1 MGKKLSKL
9 LGVFC
14 VGLLFA
20 LCGMSASAA
29 ETQENVMYLD
39 EKGETKYEESATVVT
54 SEMTEWTEG
63 WYVVND
69 SVTIYQ
75 DVEVTGNVNLI
86 LQGCLEPDELID
98 IDTASLKIVGNITGN
113 GSLTIYGQGKG
124 GGSIDHWKV
133 GRLGR
138 LQCDSIKVDTHLCSG
153 YVHSNIFASS
163 IRVSGGYLQSR
174 TNDFIFDTFT
184 MTGGFVRGYF
194 TENDDA
200 GDENTVII
208 SGGIIEHGISVHSNI
223 KVFNSTIGIIHS
235 DVASVYEN
243 SIAVTNST
251 VDNISGGDISITG
264 STITRRI
271 SGDSVEITN
280 ITVESDD
287 FDFTCE
293 VSALG
298 TVEITNSEI
307 SGDVSASLGVTV
319 NSGTLDRVSCGGNVN
334 IRSGYVNG
342 NIMLGNKGQI
352 VIGAENSSEAPVI
365 YGDIISYEA
374 SAPVESV
381 WIKSGTV
388 YGNINTHSL
397 TMYGGEIGGNVTISR
412 TDIIAGENDDLYGK
426 NGMIYGGVC
435 NGITASMGTTLN
447 VFGGNVQYVG
457 LAAGCELNINGGTIS
472 SVYGGGNNCVVY
484 DYTAGQALPADFK
497 PYDMLYLSYDLT
509 NKTVTGLLGGNV
521 RLAQDFGVYAPSE
534 WGDQAKMEVI
544 ILPGATA
551 TVNCFRFT
559 GDLLVQGTL
568 QASPDISTN
577 PMVIGTTPYYA
588 INADSETVAS
598 VSAGDSIVRDGVTF
612 VPEGEVVTLK
622 SKGTGAMHWAAQP
635 AYLNVTNN
643 KFYMPD
649 EVVSV
654 KASALPLEATPTIQV
669 DGEKLTGFTAGEY
682 YSISD
687 AIFRPTGTTLPIRPE
702 WYGTTVSIV
711 KLGDGFATGDSF
723 AQALAIP
730 SQSSG
735 TVTPPNPGGGT
746 GSKPDPDD
754 PEEIVIPD
762 GDWEEAE
769 EELSQADSGDTVI
782 VETDEDDT
790 LPGEVLESAAGKN
803 VTLIIQV
810 GTIISWEIDC
820 REIPKATSFTGISL
834 KVSMNTSGIPESVLH
849 GLPGSHPFQ
858 QMTLGHDGPFGFPV
872 KLHTNVGR
880 ENSGKWANLYYYNEE
895 SGKMEFETAARVTA
909 SGDAVFTMT
918 HASQYAIVLDE
929 KSHTLSF
936 QDVKEGSWFQGAVEY
951 VYRASLM
958 AGTGDTTFEP
968 NAKLTRAMTAQILY
982 NLEGT
987 PEVTG
992 EATFTDMNTAPDW
1005 SMDAIAWAQDTGVV
1019 AGMGDNTFAPNLK
1032 VTRDQFAQMLYNYA
1046 KYKKCDLTKAG
1057 DLTKFPDEGSVSDW
1071 AVTAL
1076 SWANGNGLINGHES
1090 GTLDPQGNT
1099 VRGQAASILMNFDLN
1114 VVKSVA

>member
-20 LCGMSASAA
+20 LCGMSASAV
-29 ETQENVMYLD
+29 ETQENVMYYD
-39 EKGETKYEESATVVT
+39 ENGVERYVQSATVVT
-54 SEMTEWTEG
+54 DNTIEWTEG
-63 WYVVND
+63 WYVVEED
-69 SVTIYQ
+69 ASVTI
-75 DVEVTGNVNLI
+75 TGNVTAQGEVNLI
-86 LQGCLEPDELID
+86 LSLGSNLEINGSILGDEQ
-98 IDTASLKIVGNITGN
+98 TASLNIYAQYPYVDNTEWHGWESGAIGHLEIIKGNSSDYLKWRAIRVNT
-113 GSLTIYGQGKG
+113 SIYGG
-124 GGSIDHWKV
+124 
-133 GRLGR
+133 
-138 LQCDSIKVDTHLCSG
+138 CVDTHINAPQINMVAGFL
-153 YVHSNIFASS
+153 NASRDS
-163 IRVSGGYLQSR
+163 QIIYFDYFDMSGGYVRGSMD
-174 TNDFIFDTFT
+174 NDYNGSTAEVTI
-184 MTGGFVRGYF
+184 TGGK
-194 TENDDA
+194 
-200 GDENTVII
+200 
-208 SGGIIEHGISVHSNI
+208 IEGSV
-223 KVFNSTIGIIHS
+223 
-235 DVASVYEN
+235 
-243 SIAVTNST
+243 T
-251 VDNISGGDISITG
+251 VDGNVSITG
-264 STITRRI
+264 GTITGTV
-271 SGDSVEITN
+271 SGNLVEITN
-280 ITVESDD
+280 AIIGTDD
-287 FDFTCE
+287 
-293 VSALG
+293 L
-298 TVEITNSEI
+298 N

-319 NSGTLDRVSCGGNVN
+319 NSGTVGGVSSEGGNVN

-342 NIMLGNKGQI
+342 NIMLGGNKGQI

-365 YGDIISYEA
+365 YGDIITYEF
-374 SAPVESV
+374 SAPEESV

-388 YGNINTHSL
+388 YGDINTQSL
-397 TMYGGEIGGNVTISR
+397 TMYGGEIMGNITISR

-447 VFGGNVQYVG
+447 VFGGNIQYVG
-457 LAAGCELNINGGTIS
+457 LEAGCELNINGGTIS
-472 SVYGGGNNCVVY
+472 SVYGGENNCVTH
-484 DYTAGQALPADFK
+484 DYTAGKALPADFE
-497 PYDMLYLSYDLT
+497 PHNMLYLCYDSE
-509 NKTVTGLLGGNV
+509 NKTLRGLLGGNV
-521 RLAQDFGVYAPSE
+521 SLPEDFRIAAPSE
-534 WGDQAKMEVI
+534 WGDQAQMEVT
-544 ILPGATA
+544 ILPGATV
-551 TVNCFRFT
+551 TVSWIFFDGT
-559 GDLLVQGTL
+559 LLVEGTL
-568 QASPDISTN
+568 QGRDYVDPDR
-577 PMVIGTTPYYA
+577 PLVIGTTPYYA

-598 VSAGDSIVRDGVTF
+598 VSAGDSIVRDGITF

-622 SKGTGAMHWAAQP
+622 PKGTGAMHWAAQP

-654 KASALPLEATPTIQV
+654 KASALPLEATPAIQV

-790 LPGEVLESAAGKN
+790 LPDEVLESAAGKN
-803 VTLIIQV
+803 VTLKIKV
-810 GTIISWEIDC
+810 GDSIFWEIDC
-820 REIPKATSFTGISL
+820 RVIPKDASLQDISL
-834 KVSMNTSGIPESVLH
+834 KVSMNTQGIPSKVLC
-849 GLPGSHPFQ
+849 GLPGSHTFL
-858 QMTLGHDGPFGFPV
+858 QMTLGHDGLFGFPV
-872 KLHTNVGR
+872 KLHADVGR
-880 ENSGKWANLYYYNEE
+880 GNSGKWANLYYYNEGT
-895 SGKMEFETAARVTA
+895 GKMEFETAARVTA
-909 SGDAVFTMT
+909 SGDAAFTMT

-936 QDVKEGSWFQGAVEY
+936 QDVGEGAWFQDAVEY
-951 VYRASLM
+951 VYRAGLM

-992 EATFTDMNTAPDW
+992 EATFSDMNTAPDW
-1005 SMDAIAWAQDTGVV
+1005 SVDAIAWAQDTGVV

-1032 VTRDQFAQMLYNYA
+1032 VTREQFAQMLYNYA

-1057 DLTKFPDEGSVSDW
+1057 DLTKFPDEVSISTW
-1071 AVTAL
+1071 AENAL
-1076 SWANGNGLINGHES
+1076 SWANGNGLINGHEN

>member
-1 MGKKLSKL
+1 MMVDSFLVNSSEIGSLRGTSGTLNNVTASGAVYGTDVTINGGTFIDVSVGSVGGDENSKL
-9 LGVFC
+9 I
-14 VGLLFA
+14 
-20 LCGMSASAA
+20 
-29 ETQENVMYLD
+29 
-39 EKGETKYEESATVVT
+39 
-54 SEMTEWTEG
+54 
-63 WYVVND
+63 VND
-69 SVTIYQ
+69 
-75 DVEVTGNVNLI
+75 
-86 LQGCLEPDELID
+86 
-98 IDTASLKIVGNITGN
+98 GNIANVYVSMGSEGIIN
-113 GSLTIYGQGKG
+113 GGEIGQIGVRLSVLNIF
-124 GGSIDHWKV
+124 GGSIDNIIGYEGAIVNNYSKDT
-133 GRLGR
+133 LSENFSPT
-138 LQCDSIKVDTHLCSG
+138 DSLYIDFSDEKSIRGIVNG
-153 YVHSNIFASS
+153 YVS
-163 IRVSGGYLQSR
+163 
-174 TNDFIFDTFT
+174 
-184 MTGGFVRGYF
+184 
-194 TENDDA
+194 
-200 GDENTVII
+200 
-208 SGGIIEHGISVHSNI
+208 
-223 KVFNSTIGIIHS
+223 
-235 DVASVYEN
+235 
-243 SIAVTNST
+243 
-251 VDNISGGDISITG
+251 
-264 STITRRI
+264 
-271 SGDSVEITN
+271 
-280 ITVESDD
+280 
-287 FDFTCE
+287 
-293 VSALG
+293 LG
-298 TVEITNSEI
+298 TPYFDNLVMDKNWEILITPGSQF
-307 SGDVSASLGVTV
+307 SASIENRGVLLV
-319 NSGTLDRVSCGGNVN
+319 AGVLE
-334 IRSGYVNG
+334 
-342 NIMLGNKGQI
+342 GQ
-352 VIGAENSSEAPVI
+352 
-365 YGDIISYEA
+365 
-374 SAPVESV
+374 
-381 WIKSGTV
+381 
-388 YGNINTHSL
+388 
-397 TMYGGEIGGNVTISR
+397 
-412 TDIIAGENDDLYGK
+412 
-426 NGMIYGGVC
+426 
-435 NGITASMGTTLN
+435 
-447 VFGGNVQYVG
+447 
-457 LAAGCELNINGGTIS
+457 
-472 SVYGGGNNCVVY
+472 
-484 DYTAGQALPADFK
+484 
-497 PYDMLYLSYDLT
+497 
-509 NKTVTGLLGGNV
+509 VTGN
-521 RLAQDFGVYAPSE
+521 S
-534 WGDQAKMEVI
+534 
-544 ILPGATA
+544 
-551 TVNCFRFT
+551 
-559 GDLLVQGTL
+559 
-568 QASPDISTN
+568 
-577 PMVIGTTPYYA
+577 PYYA

-790 LPGEVLESAAGKN
+790 LPDEVLESAAGKN
-803 VTLIIQV
+803 VTLKIKV
-810 GTIISWEIDC
+810 GDSIFWEIDC
-820 REIPKATSFTGISL
+820 RVIPKDASLQDISL
-834 KVSMNTSGIPESVLH
+834 KVSMNTQGIPSKVLC
-849 GLPGSHPFQ
+849 GLPGSHTFL
-858 QMTLGHDGPFGFPV
+858 QMTLGHDGLFGFPV
-872 KLHTNVGR
+872 NLHTNVGR

-895 SGKMEFETAARVTA
+895 TEKMEFETAARVTA
-909 SGDAVFTMT
+909 SGDAAFTMT

-936 QDVKEGSWFQGAVEY
+936 QDVKEGSWFQDAVEY
-951 VYRASLM
+951 VYRAGLM

-992 EATFTDMNTAPDW
+992 EATFSDMNTAPDW
-1005 SMDAIAWAQDTGVV
+1005 SVDAIAWAQDTGVV

-1032 VTRDQFAQMLYNYA
+1032 VTREQFAQMLYNYA

-1057 DLTKFPDEGSVSDW
+1057 DLTKFPDEGSVSEW

-1076 SWANGNGLINGHES
+1076 SWANGNGLINGHEN

>member
-39 EKGETKYEESATVVT
+39 ENGEEKTASATVVE
-54 SEMTEWTEG
+54 SVLSNAPVTEVTWQTG
-63 WYVVND
+63 WYVVVSQD
-69 SVTIYQ
+69 PVTYIHGRIRVQ
-75 DVEVTGNVNLI
+75 GDVHLI
-86 LQGCLEPDELID
+86 LSDG
-98 IDTASLKIVGNITGN
+98 ASLSAYSGINVPVGS
-113 GSLTIYGQGKG
+113 SLTIYAQ
-124 GGSIDHWKV
+124 SYSEETM
-133 GRLGR
+133 GRLGDM
-138 LQCDSIKVDTHLCSG
+138 QEVETNSG
-153 YVHSNIFASS
+153 RAFIGGDANESCGTIIINGGNITVGCPGEGAAG
-163 IRVSGGYLQSR
+163 IGGGV
-174 TNDFIFDTFT
+174 NGN
-184 MTGGFVRGYF
+184 GG
-194 TENDDA
+194 A
-200 GDENTVII
+200 ITVN
-208 SGGIIEHGISVHSNI
+208 GGIIRGLVKNGAAFIGGGVNGAGGNITITGGTFKDEGSSGIGSGVNGGPCNI
-223 KVFNSTIGIIHS
+223 VIRDVEEQTSYFDYSFNTPGVSTFSLINAKLNHLWLDCDGTITIQNSELIQDGGAEIKCDGSINIDNSTIDGNAQMAAISGSAIITINNS
-235 DVASVYEN
+235 DVINVNGKQATLQGGKISGRLSFDTMIVENAVVDCSIEADNLIINGGEILNKLRVYE
-243 SIAVTNST
+243 
-251 VDNISGGDISITG
+251 
-264 STITRRI
+264 TITMLHGGAIHGLELRNGLVLVDGGAI
-271 SGDSVEITN
+271 FNGKDGSPAVECYGDSCGVIIDQTQEGAVQGTMNAPNAIYFHY
-280 ITVESDD
+280 DD
-287 FDFTCE
+287 NQKMIADFVGYYSE
-293 VSALG
+293 LMEFSIEEGWELRIHPGAWIQSLRVNNNG
-298 TVEITNSEI
+298 TILV
-307 SGDVSASLGVTV
+307 A
-319 NSGTLDRVSCGGNVN
+319 GTLDTDSKIKGN
-334 IRSGYVNG
+334 S
-342 NIMLGNKGQI
+342 
-352 VIGAENSSEAPVI
+352 
-365 YGDIISYEA
+365 
-374 SAPVESV
+374 
-381 WIKSGTV
+381 
-388 YGNINTHSL
+388 
-397 TMYGGEIGGNVTISR
+397 
-412 TDIIAGENDDLYGK
+412 
-426 NGMIYGGVC
+426 
-435 NGITASMGTTLN
+435 
-447 VFGGNVQYVG
+447 
-457 LAAGCELNINGGTIS
+457 
-472 SVYGGGNNCVVY
+472 
-484 DYTAGQALPADFK
+484 
-497 PYDMLYLSYDLT
+497 
-509 NKTVTGLLGGNV
+509 
-521 RLAQDFGVYAPSE
+521 
-534 WGDQAKMEVI
+534 
-544 ILPGATA
+544 
-551 TVNCFRFT
+551 
-559 GDLLVQGTL
+559 
-568 QASPDISTN
+568 
-577 PMVIGTTPYYA
+577 PYYA

-598 VSAGDSIVRDGVTF
+598 VSAGDSIVWDGVTF

-654 KASALPLEATPTIQV
+654 KASALPLETTPTIQV

-730 SQSSG
+730 SQSGG

-790 LPGEVLESAAGKN
+790 LPDEVLESAAGKN
-803 VTLIIQV
+803 VTLKIKV
-810 GTIISWEIDC
+810 GDSIFWEIDC
-820 REIPKATSFTGISL
+820 RVIPKDASL
-834 KVSMNTSGIPESVLH
+834 QDIFLQVSMNTQGIPSKVLC
-849 GLPGSHPFQ
+849 GLPGSHTFL
-858 QMTLGHDGPFGFPV
+858 QMTLGHDGLFGFPV
-872 KLHTNVGR
+872 KLHADVGR
-880 ENSGKWANLYYYNEE
+880 GNSGKWANLYYYNEGT
-895 SGKMEFETAARVTA
+895 GKMEFETAARVTA
-909 SGDAVFTMT
+909 SGDAAFTMT

-929 KSHTLSF
+929 KSHALSF
-936 QDVKEGSWFQGAVEY
+936 QDVGEGAWFQGAVEY
-951 VYRASLM
+951 VYRAGLM

-982 NLEGT
+982 NLEGQ

-992 EATFTDMNTAPDW
+992 EATFSDMNTAPDW

-1032 VTRDQFAQMLYNYA
+1032 VTREQFAQMLYNYA

-1057 DLTKFPDEGSVSDW
+1057 DLTKFPDEVSISTW
-1071 AVTAL
+1071 AETAL
-1076 SWANGNGLINGHES
+1076 SWANGNGLINGHEN

>member
-29 ETQENVMYLD
+29 ETQENVLYYD
-39 EKGETKYEESATVVT
+39 ENGVERYVQSATVVT
-54 SEMTEWTEG
+54 DSTIEWTEG
-63 WYVVND
+63 WYVVEEGA
-69 SVTIYQ
+69 SVAIN
-75 DVEVTGNVNLI
+75 GNITVQGEVNLI
-86 LQGCLEPDELID
+86 LSLGSNLEINGSILGDEQ
-98 IDTASLKIVGNITGN
+98 TASLNIYAQYPYVDNTEWRGWESGAIGHLEIIKKGNSPDYQQWRAIRVNT
-113 GSLTIYGQGKG
+113 SLYGGCVDAHINAPNIYMAAGFLNASRDSQ
-124 GGSIDHWKV
+124 SIDF
-133 GRLGR
+133 
-138 LQCDSIKVDTHLCSG
+138 DSFTM
-153 YVHSNIFASS
+153 
-163 IRVSGGYLQSR
+163 SGGY
-174 TNDFIFDTFT
+174 
-184 MTGGFVRGYF
+184 VRGIYGLHDRR
-194 TENDDA
+194 TDVTITDGKVE
-200 GDENTVII
+200 
-208 SGGIIEHGISVHSNI
+208 GGIN
-223 KVFNSTIGIIHS
+223 
-235 DVASVYEN
+235 
-243 SIAVTNST
+243 
-251 VDNISGGDISITG
+251 VDGNVSITG
-264 STITRRI
+264 GTIT
-271 SGDSVEITN
+271 
-280 ITVESDD
+280 ES
-287 FDFTCE
+287 
-293 VSALG
+293 
-298 TVEITNSEI
+298 
-307 SGDVSASLGVTV
+307 
-319 NSGTLDRVSCGGNVN
+319 
-334 IRSGYVNG
+334 VNG
-342 NIMLGNKGQI
+342 NWVDISNAVVGRHAYGELQVNVYSGSVKERVSSNDGVINIIGGTVGDVFSLNQIYIGDADSGTTPIIEGGIVSNELGVPGTVWMETGI
-352 VIGAENSSEAPVI
+352 V
-365 YGDIISYEA
+365 YGDI
-374 SAPVESV
+374 
-381 WIKSGTV
+381 
-388 YGNINTHSL
+388 NTQSL
-397 TMYGGEIGGNVTISR
+397 TMYGGEIMGNITISR

-447 VFGGNVQYVG
+447 VFGGNIQYVG
-457 LAAGCELNINGGTIS
+457 LEAGCELNINGGTIS
-472 SVYGGGNNCVVY
+472 SVYGDGNNCVVY
-484 DYTAGQALPADFK
+484 DYTAGQALPADFN

-588 INADSETVAS
+588 INADAETVAS
-598 VSAGDSIVRDGVTF
+598 VSAGDSIVRDGITF
-612 VPEGEVVTLK
+612 VPEGKVVTLK

-702 WYGTTVSIV
+702 WYGATVSIV

-730 SQSSG
+730 SQSGG

-810 GTIISWEIDC
+810 GTTVSWEIDC

-834 KVSMNTSGIPESVLH
+834 KVSMNTRGIPESVLQ

-872 KLHTNVGR
+872 NLHTNVGR

-895 SGKMEFETAARVTA
+895 TGKMEFETAARVSA
-909 SGDAVFTMT
+909 SGDVAFTMT

-951 VYRASLM
+951 VYRAGLM

-982 NLEGT
+982 NLEGQ

-992 EATFTDMNTAPDW
+992 EATFSDMNTAPDW

-1019 AGMGDNTFAPNLK
+1019 AGMGDNTFDPNLK
-1032 VTRDQFAQMLYNYA
+1032 VTREQFAQMLYNYA

-1076 SWANGNGLINGHES
+1076 SWANGNGLINGHEN

>member
-29 ETQENVMYLD
+29 ETQENVLYYD
-39 EKGETKYEESATVVT
+39 ENGVERYVQSATVVT
-54 SEMTEWTEG
+54 DNTIEWTEG
-63 WYVVND
+63 WYVVEEGA
-69 SVTIYQ
+69 SVAIN
-75 DVEVTGNVNLI
+75 GNITVQGEVNLI
-86 LQGCLEPDELID
+86 LSLGSNLEINGSILGDEQ
-98 IDTASLKIVGNITGN
+98 TASLNIYAQYPYVDNTEWRGWESGAIGHLEIIKGN
-113 GSLTIYGQGKG
+113 SLDYQQWRAIRVNTSLYGGCVDAHINAPNIYMAAGFLNASRDSQ
-124 GGSIDHWKV
+124 SIDF
-133 GRLGR
+133 
-138 LQCDSIKVDTHLCSG
+138 DSFTM
-153 YVHSNIFASS
+153 
-163 IRVSGGYLQSR
+163 SGGY
-174 TNDFIFDTFT
+174 
-184 MTGGFVRGYF
+184 VRGIYGLLDRR
-194 TENDDA
+194 TDVTITDGKVE
-200 GDENTVII
+200 
-208 SGGIIEHGISVHSNI
+208 GGIN
-223 KVFNSTIGIIHS
+223 
-235 DVASVYEN
+235 
-243 SIAVTNST
+243 
-251 VDNISGGDISITG
+251 VDGNVSITG
-264 STITRRI
+264 GTITGAV
-271 SGDSVEITN
+271 SGNLVEITN
-280 ITVESDD
+280 AIIGTDD
-287 FDFTCE
+287 
-293 VSALG
+293 L
-298 TVEITNSEI
+298 N
-307 SGDVSASLGVTV
+307 SGDIDSDSGNVFGFLGVTV
-319 NSGTLDRVSCGGNVN
+319 NSGTVGGVSSEGGNVN

-352 VIGAENSSEAPVI
+352 VIGAENSSKAPVI
-365 YGDIISYEA
+365 YGDIISYEV

-388 YGNINTHSL
+388 YGDINTHSL
-397 TMYGGEIGGNVTISR
+397 TMYGGEIAGNVTISR

-447 VFGGNVQYVG
+447 VFGGNIQYVG
-457 LAAGCELNINGGTIS
+457 LEAGCELNINGGTIS
-472 SVYGGGNNCVVY
+472 SVYGGENNCVTH
-484 DYTAGQALPADFK
+484 DYTAGKALPVDFE
-497 PYDMLYLSYDLT
+497 PHNMLYLCYDSE
-509 NKTVTGLLGGNV
+509 NKTLRGLLGGNV
-521 RLAQDFGVYAPSE
+521 SLPEDFRIAAPSE
-534 WGDQAKMEVI
+534 WGDQAQMEVT
-544 ILPGATA
+544 ILPGATV
-551 TVNCFRFT
+551 TVSWIFFDGT
-559 GDLLVQGTL
+559 LLVEGTL
-568 QASPDISTN
+568 QGRDYVDPDR
-577 PMVIGTTPYYA
+577 PLVIGATPYYA

-612 VPEGEVVTLK
+612 VPEGKVVTLK
-622 SKGTGAMHWAAQP
+622 SKGTGAMHWAVQP

-654 KASALPLEATPTIQV
+654 KASALSLEATPTIQV

-790 LPGEVLESAAGKN
+790 LPDEVLESAAGKN
-803 VTLIIQV
+803 VTLKIKV
-810 GTIISWEIDC
+810 GDSIFWEIDC
-820 REIPKATSFTGISL
+820 RVIPKDASLQDISL
-834 KVSMNTSGIPESVLH
+834 KVSMNTQGIPSKVLC
-849 GLPGSHPFQ
+849 GLPGSHTFL
-858 QMTLGHDGPFGFPV
+858 QMTLGHDGLFGFPV
-872 KLHTNVGR
+872 NLHTNVGR
-880 ENSGKWANLYYYNEE
+880 ENSGKWANLYYYNEGT
-895 SGKMEFETAARVTA
+895 GKMEFETAARVTA
-909 SGDAVFTMT
+909 SGDAAFTMT

-929 KSHTLSF
+929 KSHALSF
-936 QDVKEGSWFQGAVEY
+936 QDVGKGAWFQGAVEY
-951 VYRASLM
+951 VYRAGLM

-982 NLEGT
+982 NLEGQ

-992 EATFTDMNTAPDW
+992 EATFSDMNTAPDW
-1005 SMDAIAWAQDTGVV
+1005 SVEAIAWAQDTGVV

-1032 VTRDQFAQMLYNYA
+1032 VTREQFAQMLYNYA

-1057 DLTKFPDEGSVSDW
+1057 DLTKFPDEGSISTW
-1071 AVTAL
+1071 AETAL
-1076 SWANGNGLINGHES
+1076 SWANGNGLINGHEN

>member
-29 ETQENVMYLD
+29 ETQENVLYYD
-39 EKGETKYEESATVVT
+39 ENGVERYVQSATVVT
-54 SEMTEWTEG
+54 DNTIEWTEG
-63 WYVVND
+63 WYVVEEGA
-69 SVTIYQ
+69 SVAIN
-75 DVEVTGNVNLI
+75 GNITVQGEVNLI
-86 LQGCLEPDELID
+86 LSLGSNLEINGSILGDEQ
-98 IDTASLKIVGNITGN
+98 TASLNIYAQYPYVDNTEWHGWESGAIGHLEIIKGNSPDYQQWRAIRVNT
-113 GSLTIYGQGKG
+113 SIYGGCVDAHINAPQINMVAGFLNANRSSQ
-124 GGSIDHWKV
+124 SIFFDNF
-133 GRLGR
+133 
-138 LQCDSIKVDTHLCSG
+138 DM
-153 YVHSNIFASS
+153 
-163 IRVSGGYLQSR
+163 SGGYVRGSLGNGYNGS
-174 TNDFIFDTFT
+174 TAEVTI
-184 MTGGFVRGYF
+184 TGGK
-194 TENDDA
+194 
-200 GDENTVII
+200 
-208 SGGIIEHGISVHSNI
+208 IEGSV
-223 KVFNSTIGIIHS
+223 
-235 DVASVYEN
+235 
-243 SIAVTNST
+243 T
-251 VDNISGGDISITG
+251 VDGNVSITG
-264 STITRRI
+264 GTITESVSGNYVDI
-271 SGDSVEITN
+271 SN
-280 ITVESDD
+280 ATVEGSIAAD
-287 FDFTCE
+287 F
-293 VSALG
+293 VANIYSG
-298 TVEITNSEI
+298 TIN
-307 SGDVSASLGVTV
+307 GNV
-319 NSGTLDRVSCGGNVN
+319 NSSSGNVN
-334 IRSGYVNG
+334 IIDGTIKGSVFDSNQVTIGDKEKATSPTIFG
-342 NIMLGNKGQI
+342 NIGYD
-352 VIGAENSSEAPVI
+352 IGLSK
-365 YGDIISYEA
+365 
-374 SAPVESV
+374 SV
-381 WIKSGTV
+381 KMKSGTV
-388 YGNINTHSL
+388 YGDINTHSL
-397 TMYGGEIGGNVTISR
+397 TMYGGEITGNVTISR

-435 NGITASMGTTLN
+435 NNINASMGTTLN
-447 VFGGNVQYVG
+447 VFGGNIQYVG
-457 LAAGCELNINGGTIS
+457 LEAGCELNINGGTIS
-472 SVYGGGNNCVVY
+472 SVYGGENNCVTH
-484 DYTAGQALPADFK
+484 DYTAGKALPVDFE
-497 PYDMLYLSYDLT
+497 PHNMLYLCYDSE
-509 NKTVTGLLGGNV
+509 NKTLRGLLGGNV
-521 RLAQDFGVYAPSE
+521 SLPEDFRIAAPSE
-534 WGDQAKMEVI
+534 WGDQAQMEVT
-544 ILPGATA
+544 ILPGATV
-551 TVNCFRFT
+551 TVSWIFFDGT
-559 GDLLVQGTL
+559 LLVEGTL
-568 QASPDISTN
+568 QGRDYVDPDR
-577 PMVIGTTPYYA
+577 PLVIGATPYYA

-612 VPEGEVVTLK
+612 VPEGKVVTLK
-622 SKGTGAMHWAAQP
+622 SKGTGAMHWAVQP

-654 KASALPLEATPTIQV
+654 KASALPLEATPAIQV
-669 DGEKLTGFTAGEY
+669 NGEKLTGFTAGEY

-730 SQSSG
+730 SQSGG

-790 LPGEVLESAAGKN
+790 LPDEVLESAAGKN
-803 VTLIIQV
+803 VTLKIKV
-810 GTIISWEIDC
+810 GDSIFWEIDC
-820 REIPKATSFTGISL
+820 RVIPKDASLQDISL
-834 KVSMNTSGIPESVLH
+834 KVSMNTQGIPSKVLC
-849 GLPGSHPFQ
+849 GLPGSHTFL
-858 QMTLGHDGPFGFPV
+858 QMTLGHDGLFGFPV
-872 KLHTNVGR
+872 KLHADVGR
-880 ENSGKWANLYYYNEE
+880 GNSGKWANLYYYNEGT
-895 SGKMEFETAARVTA
+895 GKMEFETAARVTA
-909 SGDAVFTMT
+909 SGDAAFTMT

-936 QDVKEGSWFQGAVEY
+936 QDVGKGAWFQGAVEY
-951 VYRASLM
+951 VYRVGLM

-982 NLEGT
+982 NLEGQ

-1032 VTRDQFAQMLYNYA
+1032 VTREQFAQMLYNYA

-1057 DLTKFPDEGSVSDW
+1057 DLTKFPDEVSISTW
-1071 AVTAL
+1071 AEAAL
-1076 SWANGNGLINGHES
+1076 SWANGNGLINGHEN

>member
-1 MGKKLSKL
+1 MGQKISKL

-29 ETQENVMYLD
+29 ETQENVMYYD
-39 EKGETKYEESATVVT
+39 ENGETKYAESATVVT
-54 SEMTEWTEG
+54 PDLTYWEEG
-63 WYVVND
+63 WYVVEND
-69 SVTIYQ
+69 GIWDKTTSINSDITING
-75 DVEVTGNVNLI
+75 DVFLI
-86 LQGCLEPDELID
+86 LQGIKGAELTEQIGKSLLEI
-98 IDTASLKIVGNITGN
+98 SGSITGD
-113 GSLTIYGQGKG
+113 GTLTIYGQGKG
-124 GGSIDHWKV
+124 NGINGWQTST
-133 GRLGR
+133 LGELR
-138 LQCDSIKVDTHLCSG
+138 CHNNIKVDITVNSG
-153 YVHSNIFASS
+153 CVNGYIDAKTVC
-163 IRVSGGYLQSR
+163 VCGGYINEFSE
-174 TNDFIFDTFT
+174 NGVSFDTFT
-184 MTGGFVRGYF
+184 MSGGYVDCSLDQRIDNIDNNENVVTITGGEVDGAIHTYDDVYISNGIINGNVNSGIDGYF
-194 TENDDA
+194 GN
-200 GDENTVII
+200 
-208 SGGIIEHGISVHSNI
+208 
-223 KVFNSTIGIIHS
+223 
-235 DVASVYEN
+235 
-243 SIAVTNST
+243 VT
-251 VDNISGGDISITG
+251 ITG
-264 STITRRI
+264 GTITGTV
-271 SGDSVEITN
+271 SGDLVEITN
-280 ITVESDD
+280 AIIGTDDLNSGDIDSDGGNIFAD
-287 FDFTCE
+287 
-293 VSALG
+293 G
-298 TVEITNSEI
+298 TAEITNSNI
-307 SGDVSASLGVTV
+307 YGNVFGSLGVTV
-319 NSGTLDRVSCGGNVN
+319 NSGTVGGVSSNGGNVN

-342 NIMLGNKGQI
+342 NIILGYKRQI
-352 VIGAENSSEAPVI
+352 VIGDENSAASPMI
-365 YGDIISYEA
+365 YGDIISYEI

-388 YGNINTHSL
+388 YGNIYTYSIN
-397 TMYGGEIGGNVTISR
+397 MDGGEMKGAVTIAYSSVTVGEDGEPLFYKSSIDGGTCDIVRAEVGVDLELNGNAVVKHMSLDEYSRLTINGGNVSI
-412 TDIIAGENDDLYGK
+412 L
-426 NGMIYGGVC
+426 
-435 NGITASMGTTLN
+435 
-447 VFGGNVQYVG
+447 FGGG
-457 LAAGCELNINGGTIS
+457 D
-472 SVYGGGNNCVVY
+472 NCVVY

-598 VSAGDSIVRDGVTF
+598 VSAGDTIVRDDVTF
-612 VPEGEVVTLK
+612 VPEGQVVTLK
-622 SKGTGAMHWAAQP
+622 SKGTGAVHWAAQP

-654 KASALPLEATPTIQV
+654 KASALPLEATPTIQA

-730 SQSSG
+730 SQSGG
-735 TVTPPNPGGGT
+735 TVTPPNPGSGT

-754 PEEIVIPD
+754 PEEIVISD

-803 VTLIIQV
+803 ATLIIQV
-810 GTIISWEIDC
+810 GTIVSWEIDC
-820 REIPKATSFTGISL
+820 REIPKAASLQDISL
-834 KVSMNTSGIPESVLH
+834 QVSMNTQGIPESVLQ

-895 SGKMEFETAARVTA
+895 TEKMEFETAARVTA

-936 QDVKEGSWFQGAVEY
+936 QDVKESSWFQGAVEY
-951 VYRASLM
+951 VYRAGLM

-1005 SMDAIAWAQDTGVV
+1005 SVDAIAWAQDTGVV

-1032 VTRDQFAQMLYNYA
+1032 VTREQFAQMLYNYA
-1046 KYKKCDLTKAG
+1046 KYKKYDLTKAG
-1057 DLTKFPDEGSVSDW
+1057 DLTKFPDADSVSFW
-1071 AVTAL
+1071 AENAL
-1076 SWANGNGLINGHES
+1076 SWANGNGLINGHED
-1090 GTLDPQGNT
+1090 TTTIDPQGNT
-1099 VRGQAASILMNFDLN
+1099 IRAQAASILMNFDLN
-1114 VVKSVA
+1114 LVK

>member
-20 LCGMSASAA
+20 LCGITAGASAN
-29 ETQENVMYLD
+29 ETLTEVPYLD
-39 EKGETKYEESATVVT
+39 ENGNSVTTEADVPITVVT
-54 SEMTEWTEG
+54 DNMTEWTDG
-63 WYVVND
+63 WYVINND
-69 SVTIYQ
+69 VTI
-75 DVEVTGNVNLI
+75 DSSVNVTGNVRLILCNQTSSKVDGIIVPEGAALTVYSQSMTDWMRGHLHTYIQGEGGDFNKGNVAIYGGHVYGEIRADNLI
-86 LQGCLEPDELID
+86 VQNSSID
-98 IDTASLKIVGNITGN
+98 LNPIEDGIQENIYANSVTVVSGNIGGRDSAICADIIN
-113 GSLTIYGQGKG
+113 ISQNSIINVDVHPGFAENPTI
-124 GGSIDHWKV
+124 ITILD
-133 GRLGR
+133 
-138 LQCDSIKVDTHLCSG
+138 
-153 YVHSNIFASS
+153 SS
-163 IRVSGGYLQSR
+163 ISGE
-174 TNDFIFDTFT
+174 
-184 MTGGFVRGYF
+184 VRGMG
-194 TENDDA
+194 E
-200 GDENTVII
+200 ESII
-208 SGGIIEHGISVHSNI
+208 TIE
-223 KVFNSTIGIIHS
+223 
-235 DVASVYEN
+235 
-243 SIAVTNST
+243 NST
-251 VDNISGGDISITG
+251 VYNGDISGMQVSVTG
-264 STITRRI
+264 STITGSINSPEQLGLSDNRVKLDNTTAQSI
-271 SGDSVEITN
+271 WGTYLTIENNSSVQGNVNEGATN
-280 ITVESDD
+280 SVFYS
-287 FDFTCE
+287 E
-293 VSALG
+293 VSVTSSNIAG
-298 TVEITNSEI
+298 TVEGTY
-307 SGDVSASLGVTV
+307 VTV
-319 NSGTLDRVSCGGNVN
+319 NSGYLS
-334 IRSGYVNG
+334 
-342 NIMLGNKGQI
+342 
-352 VIGAENSSEAPVI
+352 NSV
-365 YGDIISYEA
+365 
-374 SAPVESV
+374 
-381 WIKSGTV
+381 T
-388 YGNINTHSL
+388 
-397 TMYGGEIGGNVTISR
+397 GEV
-412 TDIIAGENDDLYGK
+412 
-426 NGMIYGGVC
+426 
-435 NGITASMGTTLN
+435 GIT
-447 VFGGNVQYVG
+447 
-457 LAAGCELNINGGTIS
+457 INGGTFDGEVKSRDFTIKDGVFNNTVGPYGDFGCSVTIESGTFHNFITCDSITIKGGDVSYVSCQSANIRGGSIEQLGLTS
-472 SVYGGGNNCVVY
+472 SASIYEGTIRTLWITEGTGIHLTIYGGTFINTPILYNSVIW
-484 DYTAGQALPADFK
+484 DYTGNAFGDDYIPNGA
-497 PYDMLYLSYDLT
+497 LYLYKDGDTMKGIAGGVAGGGFYDPPLT
-509 NKTVTGLLGGNV
+509 IEEGGELV
-521 RLAQDFGVYAPSE
+521 V
-534 WGDQAKMEVI
+534 
-544 ILPGATA
+544 LPGAELEGRLNNNGTII
-551 TVNCFRFT
+551 VSGRIGEVT
-559 GDLLVQGTL
+559 GN
-568 QASPDISTN
+568 S
-577 PMVIGTTPYYA
+577 PYYA

-612 VPEGEVVTLK
+612 VPEGKVVTLK

-654 KASALPLEATPTIQV
+654 KASALPLEATPAIQV
-669 DGEKLTGFTAGEY
+669 NGEKLTGFTAGEY

-702 WYGTTVSIV
+702 WYGATVSIV

-730 SQSSG
+730 SQSGG

-790 LPGEVLESAAGKN
+790 LPDEVLESAAGKN
-803 VTLIIQV
+803 VTLKIKV
-810 GTIISWEIDC
+810 GDSIFWEIDC
-820 REIPKATSFTGISL
+820 RVIPKDASLQDISL
-834 KVSMNTSGIPESVLH
+834 QVSMNTQGIPSKVLC
-849 GLPGSHPFQ
+849 GLPGSHTFL
-858 QMTLGHDGPFGFPV
+858 QMTLGHDGLFGFPV
-872 KLHTNVGR
+872 KLRADVGR
-880 ENSGKWANLYYYNEE
+880 GNSGKWANLYYYNEE
-895 SGKMEFETAARVTA
+895 TGKMEFETAARITA
-909 SGDAVFTMT
+909 SGDAVFTMA

-951 VYRASLM
+951 VYRAGLM

-982 NLEGT
+982 NLEGQ

-1005 SMDAIAWAQDTGVV
+1005 SVDAIAWAQDTGVV

-1032 VTRDQFAQMLYNYA
+1032 VTREQFAQMLYNYA

-1076 SWANGNGLINGHES
+1076 SWANGNGLTNGHEN

>member
-1 MGKKLSKL
+1 MMVDSFLVNSSEIGSLRGTSGTLNNVTASGSVYGTDVTINGGTFIDVSVGSVGGDENSKL
-9 LGVFC
+9 I
-14 VGLLFA
+14 
-20 LCGMSASAA
+20 
-29 ETQENVMYLD
+29 
-39 EKGETKYEESATVVT
+39 
-54 SEMTEWTEG
+54 
-63 WYVVND
+63 VND
-69 SVTIYQ
+69 
-75 DVEVTGNVNLI
+75 
-86 LQGCLEPDELID
+86 
-98 IDTASLKIVGNITGN
+98 GNIANVYVSMGSEGIIN
-113 GSLTIYGQGKG
+113 GGEIGQIGVRLSVLNIF
-124 GGSIDHWKV
+124 GGSIDNIIGYEGAIVNNYSKDT
-133 GRLGR
+133 LSENFSPT
-138 LQCDSIKVDTHLCSG
+138 DSLYIDFSDEKSIRGIVNG
-153 YVHSNIFASS
+153 YVSLGTPYFDNLVMDKNWEILITPGSQF
-163 IRVSGGYLQSR
+163 RVSIE
-174 TNDFIFDTFT
+174 N
-184 MTGGFVRGYF
+184 RGVLLV
-194 TENDDA
+194 A
-200 GDENTVII
+200 GVLE
-208 SGGIIEHGISVHSNI
+208 
-223 KVFNSTIGIIHS
+223 
-235 DVASVYEN
+235 
-243 SIAVTNST
+243 
-251 VDNISGGDISITG
+251 
-264 STITRRI
+264 
-271 SGDSVEITN
+271 
-280 ITVESDD
+280 
-287 FDFTCE
+287 
-293 VSALG
+293 
-298 TVEITNSEI
+298 
-307 SGDVSASLGVTV
+307 
-319 NSGTLDRVSCGGNVN
+319 
-334 IRSGYVNG
+334 
-342 NIMLGNKGQI
+342 GQ
-352 VIGAENSSEAPVI
+352 
-365 YGDIISYEA
+365 
-374 SAPVESV
+374 
-381 WIKSGTV
+381 
-388 YGNINTHSL
+388 
-397 TMYGGEIGGNVTISR
+397 
-412 TDIIAGENDDLYGK
+412 
-426 NGMIYGGVC
+426 
-435 NGITASMGTTLN
+435 
-447 VFGGNVQYVG
+447 
-457 LAAGCELNINGGTIS
+457 
-472 SVYGGGNNCVVY
+472 
-484 DYTAGQALPADFK
+484 
-497 PYDMLYLSYDLT
+497 
-509 NKTVTGLLGGNV
+509 VTGN
-521 RLAQDFGVYAPSE
+521 S
-534 WGDQAKMEVI
+534 
-544 ILPGATA
+544 
-551 TVNCFRFT
+551 
-559 GDLLVQGTL
+559 
-568 QASPDISTN
+568 
-577 PMVIGTTPYYA
+577 PYYA

-622 SKGTGAMHWAAQP
+622 SKGTGAMHWAVQP

-790 LPGEVLESAAGKN
+790 LPDEVLESAAGKN
-803 VTLIIQV
+803 VTLKIKV
-810 GTIISWEIDC
+810 GDSIFWEIDC
-820 REIPKATSFTGISL
+820 RVIPKDASLQDISL
-834 KVSMNTSGIPESVLH
+834 KVSMNTQGIPSKVLC
-849 GLPGSHPFQ
+849 GLPGSHTFL
-858 QMTLGHDGPFGFPV
+858 QMTLGHDGLFGFPV
-872 KLHTNVGR
+872 KLHADVGR
-880 ENSGKWANLYYYNEE
+880 GNSGKWANLYYYNEGT
-895 SGKMEFETAARVTA
+895 GKMEFETAARVTA
-909 SGDAVFTMT
+909 SGDAAFTMT

-936 QDVKEGSWFQGAVEY
+936 QDVGEGAWFQGAVEY
-951 VYRASLM
+951 VYRAGLM

-982 NLEGT
+982 NLEGQ

-1032 VTRDQFAQMLYNYA
+1032 VTREQFAQMLYNYA

-1076 SWANGNGLINGHES
+1076 SWANGNGLINGHEN
-1090 GTLDPQGNT
+1090 GTLDPHGNT

>member
-20 LCGMSASAA
+20 LCGMSASAV
-29 ETQENVMYLD
+29 ETQENVMYYD
-39 EKGETKYEESATVVT
+39 ENGVERYVQSASVVT
-54 SEMTEWTEG
+54 DSTVEWTEG
-63 WYVVND
+63 WYVVD
-69 SVTIYQ
+69 EGASVTI
-75 DVEVTGNVNLI
+75 TGNVTARGEVNLI
-86 LQGCLEPDELID
+86 LSLGSNLEINGSILGDEQ
-98 IDTASLKIVGNITGN
+98 TASLNIYAQYPYVDNTEWRGWESGAIGHLEIIKGN
-113 GSLTIYGQGKG
+113 SPDYQQ
-124 GGSIDHWKV
+124 W
-133 GRLGR
+133 R
-138 LQCDSIKVDTHLCSG
+138 
-153 YVHSNIFASS
+153 A
-163 IRVSGGYLQSR
+163 IRVNTSLYGGCVDAHINAPQINMVAGFLNANRSSQIIYFDNFDMSGGYVQGTLD
-174 TNDFIFDTFT
+174 NDHDGSMVAVTV
-184 MTGGFVRGYF
+184 TGGKIEGSVFVDG
-194 TENDDA
+194 N
-200 GDENTVII
+200 V
-208 SGGIIEHGISVHSNI
+208 
-223 KVFNSTIGIIHS
+223 
-235 DVASVYEN
+235 
-243 SIAVTNST
+243 
-251 VDNISGGDISITG
+251 SITG
-264 STITRRI
+264 GTITGTV
-271 SGDSVEITN
+271 SENLVEITN
-280 ITVESDD
+280 AIIGTDD
-287 FDFTCE
+287 
-293 VSALG
+293 L
-298 TVEITNSEI
+298 N
-307 SGDVSASLGVTV
+307 SGDIDSDSGNVFGSLGVTV
-319 NSGTLDRVSCGGNVN
+319 NSGTVGGVSSEGGNVN

-365 YGDIISYEA
+365 YGDIISYEV

-388 YGNINTHSL
+388 YGDINTHSL
-397 TMYGGEIGGNVTISR
+397 TMYGGEIAGNVTISR

-447 VFGGNVQYVG
+447 VFGGNIQYVS

-472 SVYGGGNNCVVY
+472 SVYGGGNNCVVH

-497 PYDMLYLSYDLT
+497 PYDMLYLCYDSE
-509 NKTVTGLLGGNV
+509 NKTLRGMLGGNV
-521 RLAQDFGVYAPSE
+521 SLPEDFRIAAPSE
-534 WGDQAKMEVI
+534 WGDQAQMEVT
-544 ILPGATA
+544 ILRGAVL
-551 TVNCFRFT
+551 TVPWMFFDGT
-559 GDLLVQGTL
+559 FLVEGTL
-568 QASPDISTN
+568 QGRGQDKPLIY
-577 PMVIGTTPYYA
+577 GTSSHYYTINHPYYA
-588 INADSETVAS
+588 INADSGTVAS
-598 VSAGDSIVRDGVTF
+598 VSAGDTIVRDDVTF
-612 VPEGEVVTLK
+612 VPEGQVVTLK
-622 SKGTGAMHWAAQP
+622 SKGTGAVHWAAQP

-730 SQSSG
+730 SQSGG
-735 TVTPPNPGGGT
+735 TVTPPNPGSGT

-754 PEEIVIPD
+754 PEEIVISD

-810 GTIISWEIDC
+810 GTIVSWEIDC
-820 REIPKATSFTGISL
+820 REIPKAASLQDISL
-834 KVSMNTSGIPESVLH
+834 QVSMSTQGIPESVLQ

-895 SGKMEFETAARVTA
+895 TEKMEFETAARVTA

-951 VYRASLM
+951 VYRAGLM

-1005 SMDAIAWAQDTGVV
+1005 SVDAIAWAQDTGVV

-1032 VTRDQFAQMLYNYA
+1032 VTREQFAQMLYNYA
-1046 KYKKCDLTKAG
+1046 KYKKYDLTKAG
-1057 DLTKFPDEGSVSDW
+1057 DLTKFPDADSVSFW
-1071 AVTAL
+1071 AENAL
-1076 SWANGNGLINGHES
+1076 SWANGNGLINGHED
-1090 GTLDPQGNT
+1090 TTTIDPQGNT
-1099 VRGQAASILMNFDLN
+1099 IRAQAASILMNFDLN
-1114 VVKSVA
+1114 LVK

>member
-1 MGKKLSKL
+1 M
-9 LGVFC
+9 
-14 VGLLFA
+14 
-20 LCGMSASAA
+20 
-29 ETQENVMYLD
+29 
-39 EKGETKYEESATVVT
+39 
-54 SEMTEWTEG
+54 
-63 WYVVND
+63 
-69 SVTIYQ
+69 
-75 DVEVTGNVNLI
+75 
-86 LQGCLEPDELID
+86 
-98 IDTASLKIVGNITGN
+98 
-113 GSLTIYGQGKG
+113 
-124 GGSIDHWKV
+124 
-133 GRLGR
+133 
-138 LQCDSIKVDTHLCSG
+138 
-153 YVHSNIFASS
+153 
-163 IRVSGGYLQSR
+163 QSR
-174 TNDFIFDTFT
+174 NNDFIFDTFT

-194 TENDDA
+194 IENDDA

-264 STITRRI
+264 STITRGI
-271 SGDSVEITN
+271 SGDSIEITN
-280 ITVESDD
+280 TTIESDD
-287 FDFTCE
+287 FDFTCY
-293 VSALG
+293 VTASG

-307 SGDVSASLGVTV
+307 SGDVFASLGVTV
-319 NSGTLDRVSCGGNVN
+319 NSGTLDRVSCEGNVN

-388 YGNINTHSL
+388 YGDINTHSL

-588 INADSETVAS
+588 INADSEAVAS
-598 VSAGDSIVRDGVTF
+598 VSAGDSIVWDGVTF

-730 SQSSG
+730 SQSGG

-790 LPGEVLESAAGKN
+790 LPDEVLESAAGKN
-803 VTLIIQV
+803 VTLKIKV
-810 GTIISWEIDC
+810 GDSIFWEIDC
-820 REIPKATSFTGISL
+820 RVIPKDASLQDISL
-834 KVSMNTSGIPESVLH
+834 KVSMNTQGIPSKVLC
-849 GLPGSHPFQ
+849 GLPGSHTFL
-858 QMTLGHDGPFGFPV
+858 QMTLGHDGLFGFPV
-872 KLHTNVGR
+872 KLHADVGR
-880 ENSGKWANLYYYNEE
+880 GNSGKWANLYYYNEGT
-895 SGKMEFETAARVTA
+895 GKMEFETAARVTA
-909 SGDAVFTMT
+909 SGDAAFTMT

-936 QDVKEGSWFQGAVEY
+936 QDVGEGSWFQDAVEY
-951 VYRASLM
+951 VYRAGLM

-992 EATFTDMNTAPDW
+992 EATFSDMNTAPDW
-1005 SMDAIAWAQDTGVV
+1005 SVDAIAWAQDTGVV

-1032 VTRDQFAQMLYNYA
+1032 VTREQFAQMLYNYA
-1046 KYKKCDLTKAG
+1046 KYKKYDLAKTS
-1057 DLTKFPDEGSVSDW
+1057 DLSQFPDEGSVSDW

-1076 SWANGNGLINGHES
+1076 SWANGNGLINGHEN

>member
-29 ETQENVMYLD
+29 ETQENVLYYD
-39 EKGETKYEESATVVT
+39 ENGVERYVQSATVVT
-54 SEMTEWTEG
+54 DNTIEWTEG
-63 WYVVND
+63 WYVVEEGA
-69 SVTIYQ
+69 SVAIN
-75 DVEVTGNVNLI
+75 GNITVQGEVNLI
-86 LQGCLEPDELID
+86 LSLGSNLEINGSILGDEQ
-98 IDTASLKIVGNITGN
+98 TASLNIYAQYPYVDNTEWRGWESGAIGHLEIIKGNSPDYQQWRAIRVNT
-113 GSLTIYGQGKG
+113 SLYGGCVDAHINAPNIYMAAGFLNASRDSQ
-124 GGSIDHWKV
+124 SIDF
-133 GRLGR
+133 
-138 LQCDSIKVDTHLCSG
+138 DSFTM
-153 YVHSNIFASS
+153 
-163 IRVSGGYLQSR
+163 SGGY
-174 TNDFIFDTFT
+174 
-184 MTGGFVRGYF
+184 VRGIYGLHDRR
-194 TENDDA
+194 TDVTITDGKVE
-200 GDENTVII
+200 
-208 SGGIIEHGISVHSNI
+208 GGIN
-223 KVFNSTIGIIHS
+223 
-235 DVASVYEN
+235 
-243 SIAVTNST
+243 
-251 VDNISGGDISITG
+251 VDGNVSITG
-264 STITRRI
+264 GTITGAV
-271 SGDSVEITN
+271 SGNLVEITN
-280 ITVESDD
+280 AIIGTDD
-287 FDFTCE
+287 
-293 VSALG
+293 L
-298 TVEITNSEI
+298 N
-307 SGDVSASLGVTV
+307 SGDIDSDSGNVFGFLGVTV
-319 NSGTLDRVSCGGNVN
+319 NSGTVGGVSSEGGNVN

-352 VIGAENSSEAPVI
+352 VIGAENSSKAPVI
-365 YGDIISYEA
+365 YGDIISYEV

-388 YGNINTHSL
+388 YGDINTHSL
-397 TMYGGEIGGNVTISR
+397 TMYGGEIAGNVTISR

-447 VFGGNVQYVG
+447 VFGGNIQYVG

-521 RLAQDFGVYAPSE
+521 GLAQDFGVYAPSE
-534 WGDQAKMEVI
+534 WGDQAKMEVV

-588 INADSETVAS
+588 INADAETVTS

-790 LPGEVLESAAGKN
+790 LPDEVLESAAGKN
-803 VTLIIQV
+803 VTLKIKV
-810 GTIISWEIDC
+810 GDSIFWEIDC
-820 REIPKATSFTGISL
+820 RVIPKDASLQDISL
-834 KVSMNTSGIPESVLH
+834 KVSMNTQGIPNKVLC
-849 GLPGSHPFQ
+849 GLPGSHTFL
-858 QMTLGHDGPFGFPV
+858 QMTLGHDGLFGFPV
-872 KLHTNVGR
+872 KLHADVGR
-880 ENSGKWANLYYYNEE
+880 GNSGKWANLYYYNEGT
-895 SGKMEFETAARVTA
+895 GKMEFETAARVTA
-909 SGDAVFTMT
+909 SGDAAFTMT

-936 QDVKEGSWFQGAVEY
+936 QDVGEGAWFQGAVEY
-951 VYRASLM
+951 VYRAGLM

-982 NLEGT
+982 NLEGQ

-1032 VTRDQFAQMLYNYA
+1032 VTREQFAQMLYNYA

-1057 DLTKFPDEGSVSDW
+1057 DLTKFPDEGSISTW
-1071 AVTAL
+1071 AETAL
-1076 SWANGNGLINGHES
+1076 SWANGNGLINGHEN

>member
-20 LCGMSASAA
+20 LCGITAGASAN
-29 ETQENVMYLD
+29 EILTEVPYLD
-39 EKGETKYEESATVVT
+39 ENGNSVTTEADVPITVVT
-54 SEMTEWTEG
+54 DNMTEWTDG
-63 WYVVND
+63 WYVINND
-69 SVTIYQ
+69 VTI
-75 DVEVTGNVNLI
+75 DNSVNVTGNVCLI
-86 LQGCLEPDELID
+86 LCNQTSSKVDGI
-98 IDTASLKIVGNITGN
+98 IVPEGGT
-113 GSLTIYGQGKG
+113 LTIYSQSMTDWMRGHLHTYIQGEGGDFNKG
-124 GGSIDHWKV
+124 NVAIYGGHVYGEIRADNLIVQNSSIDLNSIEDGIQENIYANSV
-133 GRLGR
+133 TVVSGNIGGR
-138 LQCDSIKVDTHLCSG
+138 DSAICADTINISQNSIINVD
-153 YVHSNIFASS
+153 VHPGFAENPTIITILDSS
-163 IRVSGGYLQSR
+163 ISGE
-174 TNDFIFDTFT
+174 
-184 MTGGFVRGYF
+184 VRGMG
-194 TENDDA
+194 E
-200 GDENTVII
+200 ESII
-208 SGGIIEHGISVHSNI
+208 TIE
-223 KVFNSTIGIIHS
+223 
-235 DVASVYEN
+235 
-243 SIAVTNST
+243 NST
-251 VDNISGGDISITG
+251 VYNGDISGMQVSVTG
-264 STITRRI
+264 STITGSINSPEQLGLSDNRVKLDNTTAQSI
-271 SGDSVEITN
+271 WGTYLTIENNSSVQGNVNEGATN
-280 ITVESDD
+280 SVFYS
-287 FDFTCE
+287 E
-293 VSALG
+293 VSVTSSNIAG
-298 TVEITNSEI
+298 TVEGTY
-307 SGDVSASLGVTV
+307 VTV
-319 NSGTLDRVSCGGNVN
+319 NSGYLS
-334 IRSGYVNG
+334 
-342 NIMLGNKGQI
+342 
-352 VIGAENSSEAPVI
+352 NSV
-365 YGDIISYEA
+365 
-374 SAPVESV
+374 
-381 WIKSGTV
+381 T
-388 YGNINTHSL
+388 
-397 TMYGGEIGGNVTISR
+397 GEV
-412 TDIIAGENDDLYGK
+412 
-426 NGMIYGGVC
+426 
-435 NGITASMGTTLN
+435 GIT
-447 VFGGNVQYVG
+447 
-457 LAAGCELNINGGTIS
+457 INGGTFDGEVKSRDFTIKDG
-472 SVYGGGNNCVVY
+472 VFNNTVGPYGGFGCSVTIESGTFHNFITCDSITIKGGDVSYVNCHYATIRGGSINQLGLTSSASIYEGTIRTLWMTEGTGIGLSIYGGTFINTPILYNSVIW
-484 DYTAGQALPADFK
+484 DYTGNAFGDDYIPNGA
-497 PYDMLYLSYDLT
+497 LYLYKDGDTMKGIAGGVAGGGFYDPPLT
-509 NKTVTGLLGGNV
+509 IEEGGELV
-521 RLAQDFGVYAPSE
+521 V
-534 WGDQAKMEVI
+534 
-544 ILPGATA
+544 LPGAELEGRLNNNGTII
-551 TVNCFRFT
+551 VSGRIGEVT
-559 GDLLVQGTL
+559 GN
-568 QASPDISTN
+568 S
-577 PMVIGTTPYYA
+577 PYYA

-790 LPGEVLESAAGKN
+790 LPDEVLESAAGKN
-803 VTLIIQV
+803 VTLKIKV
-810 GTIISWEIDC
+810 GDSIFWEIDC
-820 REIPKATSFTGISL
+820 RVIPKDASLQDISL
-834 KVSMNTSGIPESVLH
+834 KVSMNTQGIPSKVLC
-849 GLPGSHPFQ
+849 GLPGSHTFL
-858 QMTLGHDGPFGFPV
+858 QMTLGHDGLFGFPV
-872 KLHTNVGR
+872 KLHADVGR
-880 ENSGKWANLYYYNEE
+880 GNSDKWANLYYYNEGT
-895 SGKMEFETAARVTA
+895 GKMEFETAARVTA
-909 SGDAVFTMT
+909 SGDAAFTMT

-936 QDVKEGSWFQGAVEY
+936 QDVKEGSWFQDAVEY
-951 VYRASLM
+951 VYRAGLM

-1005 SMDAIAWAQDTGVV
+1005 SVDAIAWAQDTGVV

-1032 VTRDQFAQMLYNYA
+1032 VTREQFAQMLYNYA

>member
-29 ETQENVMYLD
+29 ETQENVLYYD
-39 EKGETKYEESATVVT
+39 ENGVERYVQSATVVT
-54 SEMTEWTEG
+54 DNTIEWTEG
-63 WYVVND
+63 WYVVEEGA
-69 SVTIYQ
+69 SVAIN
-75 DVEVTGNVNLI
+75 GNITVQGEVNLI
-86 LQGCLEPDELID
+86 LSLGSNLEINGSILGDEQ
-98 IDTASLKIVGNITGN
+98 TASLNIYAQYPYVDITEWRGWESGAIGHLEIIKGN
-113 GSLTIYGQGKG
+113 SPDYQQ
-124 GGSIDHWKV
+124 W
-133 GRLGR
+133 R
-138 LQCDSIKVDTHLCSG
+138 
-153 YVHSNIFASS
+153 A
-163 IRVSGGYLQSR
+163 IRVNTSLYGGCVDAHINAPQINMVAGFLNANRSSQSIFFDNFDMSGGYVRGRLDNGYNGS
-174 TNDFIFDTFT
+174 TAEVTI
-184 MTGGFVRGYF
+184 TGGK
-194 TENDDA
+194 
-200 GDENTVII
+200 
-208 SGGIIEHGISVHSNI
+208 IEGSV
-223 KVFNSTIGIIHS
+223 
-235 DVASVYEN
+235 
-243 SIAVTNST
+243 T
-251 VDNISGGDISITG
+251 VDGNVSITG
-264 STITRRI
+264 GTITGTV
-271 SGDSVEITN
+271 SGNLVEITN
-280 ITVESDD
+280 AIIGTDD
-287 FDFTCE
+287 
-293 VSALG
+293 L
-298 TVEITNSEI
+298 N
-307 SGDVSASLGVTV
+307 SGDIDSDSGNVFASLGVTV
-319 NSGTLDRVSCGGNVN
+319 NSGTVGGVSSEGGNVN

-342 NIMLGNKGQI
+342 NIMLGGNKGQI

-365 YGDIISYEA
+365 YGDIITYEI
-374 SAPVESV
+374 SAPEESV

-388 YGNINTHSL
+388 YGDINTQSL
-397 TMYGGEIGGNVTISR
+397 TMYGGEIMGNITISR

-447 VFGGNVQYVG
+447 VFGGNIQYVG
-457 LAAGCELNINGGTIS
+457 LEAGCELNINGGTIS
-472 SVYGGGNNCVVY
+472 SVYGDGNNCVVY
-484 DYTAGQALPADFK
+484 DYTAGQALPADFN

-509 NKTVTGLLGGNV
+509 NKTITGLLGGNV
-521 RLAQDFGVYAPSE
+521 RLAQDFGVYVPSE
-534 WGDQAKMEVI
+534 WGNQAKMEVV

-612 VPEGEVVTLK
+612 VPEGKVVTLK
-622 SKGTGAMHWAAQP
+622 SKGTGAMHWAVQP

-654 KASALPLEATPTIQV
+654 KASALPLEATPAIQV
-669 DGEKLTGFTAGEY
+669 NGEKLTGFTAGEY

-702 WYGTTVSIV
+702 WYGATVSIV

-730 SQSSG
+730 SQSGG

-790 LPGEVLESAAGKN
+790 LPDEVLESAAGKN
-803 VTLIIQV
+803 VTLKIKV
-810 GTIISWEIDC
+810 GDSIFWEIDC
-820 REIPKATSFTGISL
+820 RVIPKDASLQDISL
-834 KVSMNTSGIPESVLH
+834 KVSMNTQGIPSKVLC
-849 GLPGSHPFQ
+849 GLPGSHTFL
-858 QMTLGHDGPFGFPV
+858 QMTLGHDGLFGFPV
-872 KLHTNVGR
+872 NLHTNVGR

-895 SGKMEFETAARVTA
+895 TEKMEFETAARVTA

-936 QDVKEGSWFQGAVEY
+936 QDVGEGAWFQGAVEY
-951 VYRASLM
+951 VYRAGLM

-982 NLEGT
+982 NLEGQ

-992 EATFTDMNTAPDW
+992 EATFSDMNTAPDW

-1032 VTRDQFAQMLYNYA
+1032 VTREQFAQMLYNYA

-1076 SWANGNGLINGHES
+1076 SWANGNGLINGHEN

>member
-29 ETQENVMYLD
+29 ETQENVLYYD
-39 EKGETKYEESATVVT
+39 ENGVERYVQSATVVT
-54 SEMTEWTEG
+54 DNTIEWTEG
-63 WYVVND
+63 WYVVEEGA
-69 SVTIYQ
+69 SVAIN
-75 DVEVTGNVNLI
+75 GNITVQGEVNLI
-86 LQGCLEPDELID
+86 LSLGSNLEINGSILGDEQ
-98 IDTASLKIVGNITGN
+98 TASLNIYAQYPYVDNTEWRGWESGAIGHLEIIKKGNSPDYQQWRAIRVNT
-113 GSLTIYGQGKG
+113 SLYGGCVDAHINAPNIYMAAGFLNASRDSQ
-124 GGSIDHWKV
+124 SIDF
-133 GRLGR
+133 
-138 LQCDSIKVDTHLCSG
+138 DSFTM
-153 YVHSNIFASS
+153 
-163 IRVSGGYLQSR
+163 SGGY
-174 TNDFIFDTFT
+174 
-184 MTGGFVRGYF
+184 VRGIYGLYDRR
-194 TENDDA
+194 TDVTITDGKVE
-200 GDENTVII
+200 
-208 SGGIIEHGISVHSNI
+208 GGIN
-223 KVFNSTIGIIHS
+223 
-235 DVASVYEN
+235 
-243 SIAVTNST
+243 
-251 VDNISGGDISITG
+251 VDGNVSITG
-264 STITRRI
+264 GTIT
-271 SGDSVEITN
+271 
-280 ITVESDD
+280 ES
-287 FDFTCE
+287 
-293 VSALG
+293 
-298 TVEITNSEI
+298 
-307 SGDVSASLGVTV
+307 
-319 NSGTLDRVSCGGNVN
+319 
-334 IRSGYVNG
+334 VNG
-342 NIMLGNKGQI
+342 NWVDISNAVVGRHAYGELQVNVYSGSVKERVSSNDGVINIIGGTVGDVFSLNQIYIGDADSGTTPIIEGGIVSNELGVPGTVWMETGI
-352 VIGAENSSEAPVI
+352 V
-365 YGDIISYEA
+365 YGDI
-374 SAPVESV
+374 
-381 WIKSGTV
+381 
-388 YGNINTHSL
+388 NTQSL
-397 TMYGGEIGGNVTISR
+397 TMYGGEIMGNVTISR

-447 VFGGNVQYVG
+447 VFGGNIQYVG

-497 PYDMLYLSYDLT
+497 PYNMLYLSYDLT
-509 NKTVTGLLGGNV
+509 NKTITGLLEGNV
-521 RLAQDFGVYAPSE
+521 RLAQDFGVYVPSE
-534 WGDQAKMEVI
+534 WGNQAKMEVV

-559 GDLLVQGTL
+559 GD
-568 QASPDISTN
+568 
-577 PMVIGTTPYYA
+577 
-588 INADSETVAS
+588 
-598 VSAGDSIVRDGVTF
+598 
-612 VPEGEVVTLK
+612 
-622 SKGTGAMHWAAQP
+622 
-635 AYLNVTNN
+635 LNVTNN

-790 LPGEVLESAAGKN
+790 LPDEVLESAAGKN
-803 VTLIIQV
+803 VTLKIKV
-810 GTIISWEIDC
+810 GDSIFWEIDC
-820 REIPKATSFTGISL
+820 RVIPKDASL
-834 KVSMNTSGIPESVLH
+834 HDIFLQVSMNTQGIPSKVLC
-849 GLPGSHPFQ
+849 GLPGSHTFL
-858 QMTLGHDGPFGFPV
+858 QMTLGHDGLFGFPV
-872 KLHTNVGR
+872 KLHADVGR
-880 ENSGKWANLYYYNEE
+880 GNSGKWANLYYYNEGT
-895 SGKMEFETAARVTA
+895 GKMEFETAARVTA
-909 SGDAVFTMT
+909 SGDAAFTMT

-929 KSHTLSF
+929 KSHSLSF
-936 QDVKEGSWFQGAVEY
+936 QDVKEGSWFQDAVEY
-951 VYRASLM
+951 VYRAGLM

-987 PEVTG
+987 PEVNG
-992 EATFTDMNTAPDW
+992 EATFSDMNTAPDW
-1005 SMDAIAWAQDTGVV
+1005 SVDAIAWAQDTGVV

-1032 VTRDQFAQMLYNYA
+1032 VTREQFAQMLYNYA

-1076 SWANGNGLINGHES
+1076 SWANGNGLINGHEN

>member
-29 ETQENVMYLD
+29 ETQENVLYYD
-39 EKGETKYEESATVVT
+39 ENGVERYVQSATVVT
-54 SEMTEWTEG
+54 DNTIEWTEG
-63 WYVVND
+63 WYVVEEGA
-69 SVTIYQ
+69 SVAIN
-75 DVEVTGNVNLI
+75 GNITVQGEVNLI
-86 LQGCLEPDELID
+86 LSLGSNLEINGSILGDEQ
-98 IDTASLKIVGNITGN
+98 TASLNIYAQYPYVDNTEWRGWESGAIGHLEIIKGN
-113 GSLTIYGQGKG
+113 SPDYQQ
-124 GGSIDHWKV
+124 W
-133 GRLGR
+133 R
-138 LQCDSIKVDTHLCSG
+138 
-153 YVHSNIFASS
+153 A
-163 IRVSGGYLQSR
+163 IRVNTSLYGGCVDAHINAPQINMVAGFLNANRSSQSIFFDNFDMSGGYVRGRLDDGYNGS
-174 TNDFIFDTFT
+174 TAEVTI
-184 MTGGFVRGYF
+184 TGGK
-194 TENDDA
+194 
-200 GDENTVII
+200 
-208 SGGIIEHGISVHSNI
+208 IEGSV
-223 KVFNSTIGIIHS
+223 
-235 DVASVYEN
+235 
-243 SIAVTNST
+243 T
-251 VDNISGGDISITG
+251 VDGNVSITG
-264 STITRRI
+264 GTITGTV
-271 SGDSVEITN
+271 SGNLVEITN
-280 ITVESDD
+280 AIIGTDD
-287 FDFTCE
+287 
-293 VSALG
+293 L
-298 TVEITNSEI
+298 N
-307 SGDVSASLGVTV
+307 SGDIDSDSGNVFASLGVTV
-319 NSGTLDRVSCGGNVN
+319 NSGTVGGVSSEGGNVN

-342 NIMLGNKGQI
+342 NIMLGGNKGQI

-365 YGDIISYEA
+365 YGDIITYEI
-374 SAPVESV
+374 SAPEESV

-388 YGNINTHSL
+388 YGNINTQSL
-397 TMYGGEIGGNVTISR
+397 TMYGGEIMGNITISR

-447 VFGGNVQYVG
+447 VFGGNIQYVG
-457 LAAGCELNINGGTIS
+457 LEAGCELNINGGTIS
-472 SVYGGGNNCVVY
+472 SVYGDGNNCVVY
-484 DYTAGQALPADFK
+484 DYTAGQALPADFN

-509 NKTVTGLLGGNV
+509 NKTITGLLGGNV

-534 WGDQAKMEVI
+534 WGNQAKMEVV

-598 VSAGDSIVRDGVTF
+598 VSAGDSIVRDGITF

-622 SKGTGAMHWAAQP
+622 PKGTGAMHWAAQP

-654 KASALPLEATPTIQV
+654 KASALLLEATPAIQV
-669 DGEKLTGFTAGEY
+669 NGEKLTGFTAGEY

-754 PEEIVIPD
+754 SEEIVIPD

-790 LPGEVLESAAGKN
+790 LPDEVLESAAGKN
-803 VTLIIQV
+803 VTLKIKV
-810 GTIISWEIDC
+810 GDSIFWEIDC
-820 REIPKATSFTGISL
+820 RVIPKDASLQDISL
-834 KVSMNTSGIPESVLH
+834 KVSMNTQGIPSKVLC
-849 GLPGSHPFQ
+849 GLPGSHTFL
-858 QMTLGHDGPFGFPV
+858 QMTLGHDGLFGFPV
-872 KLHTNVGR
+872 KLHADVGR
-880 ENSGKWANLYYYNEE
+880 GNSGKWANLYYYNEGT
-895 SGKMEFETAARVTA
+895 GKMEFETAARVTA
-909 SGDAVFTMT
+909 SGDAAFTMT

-936 QDVKEGSWFQGAVEY
+936 QDVGEGAWFQGAVEY
-951 VYRASLM
+951 VYRAGLM

-982 NLEGT
+982 NLEGQ

-992 EATFTDMNTAPDW
+992 EATFSDMNTAPDW

-1032 VTRDQFAQMLYNYA
+1032 VTREQFAQMLYNYA

-1057 DLTKFPDEGSVSDW
+1057 DLTKFPDEGSISTW
-1071 AVTAL
+1071 AETAL
-1076 SWANGNGLINGHES
+1076 SWANGNGLINGHEN

>member
-29 ETQENVMYLD
+29 ETQENVMYYD
-39 EKGETKYEESATVVT
+39 ENGVERYVQSATVVT
-54 SEMTEWTEG
+54 DSTVEWTEG
-63 WYVVND
+63 WYVVD
-69 SVTIYQ
+69 EGASVAIN
-75 DVEVTGNVNLI
+75 GNITVQGEVNLI
-86 LQGCLEPDELID
+86 LSLGSNLEINGSILGDEQ
-98 IDTASLKIVGNITGN
+98 TASLNIYAQYPYVDNTEWRGWESGAIGHLEIIKGN
-113 GSLTIYGQGKG
+113 SPDYQQ
-124 GGSIDHWKV
+124 W
-133 GRLGR
+133 R
-138 LQCDSIKVDTHLCSG
+138 
-153 YVHSNIFASS
+153 A
-163 IRVSGGYLQSR
+163 IRVNTSLYGGCVDAHINTPQINMVAGFLNANRSSQSIFFDNFDMSGGYVRGRLENGYNGS
-174 TNDFIFDTFT
+174 TAEVTI
-184 MTGGFVRGYF
+184 TGGK
-194 TENDDA
+194 
-200 GDENTVII
+200 
-208 SGGIIEHGISVHSNI
+208 IEGSV
-223 KVFNSTIGIIHS
+223 
-235 DVASVYEN
+235 
-243 SIAVTNST
+243 T
-251 VDNISGGDISITG
+251 VDGNVSITG
-264 STITRRI
+264 GTITGTV
-271 SGDSVEITN
+271 SGNLVEITN
-280 ITVESDD
+280 AIIGTDD
-287 FDFTCE
+287 
-293 VSALG
+293 L
-298 TVEITNSEI
+298 N
-307 SGDVSASLGVTV
+307 SGDIDSDSGNVFGSLGVTV
-319 NSGTLDRVSCGGNVN
+319 NSGTVGGVSSEGGNVN

-388 YGNINTHSL
+388 YGDINTHSL

-447 VFGGNVQYVG
+447 VFDVNVQYVG

-484 DYTAGQALPADFK
+484 DYTAGQALPADFN

-509 NKTVTGLLGGNV
+509 NKTITGLLGGNV

-622 SKGTGAMHWAAQP
+622 PKGTGAMHWAAQP

-730 SQSSG
+730 SQSGG

-782 VETDEDDT
+782 VETDEDDA
-790 LPGEVLESAAGKN
+790 LPDEVLESAAGKN
-803 VTLIIQV
+803 VTLKIKV
-810 GTIISWEIDC
+810 GDSIFWEIDC
-820 REIPKATSFTGISL
+820 RVIPKDASLQDISL
-834 KVSMNTSGIPESVLH
+834 KVSMNTQGIPSKVLC
-849 GLPGSHPFQ
+849 GLPGSHTFL
-858 QMTLGHDGPFGFPV
+858 QMTLGHDGLFGFPV
-872 KLHTNVGR
+872 KLHADVGR
-880 ENSGKWANLYYYNEE
+880 GNSGKWANLYYYNEGT
-895 SGKMEFETAARVTA
+895 GKMEFETAARVTA
-909 SGDAVFTMT
+909 SGDAAFTMT

-936 QDVKEGSWFQGAVEY
+936 QDVGEGAWFQGAVEY
-951 VYRASLM
+951 VYRAGLM

-982 NLEGT
+982 NLEGQ

-992 EATFTDMNTAPDW
+992 EATFSDMNTAPDW

-1032 VTRDQFAQMLYNYA
+1032 VTREQFAQMLYNYA

-1057 DLTKFPDEGSVSDW
+1057 DLTKFPDEGSISTW
-1071 AVTAL
+1071 AETAL
-1076 SWANGNGLINGHES
+1076 SWANGNGLINGHEN